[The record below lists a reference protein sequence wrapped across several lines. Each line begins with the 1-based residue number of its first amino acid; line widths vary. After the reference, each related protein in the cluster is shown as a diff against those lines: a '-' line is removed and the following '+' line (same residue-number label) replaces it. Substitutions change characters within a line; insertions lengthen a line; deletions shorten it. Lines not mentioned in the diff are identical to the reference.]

1 MPVTVET
8 LGQRVLQRLGLS
20 LVAGTS
26 RPTDAGTTTKASM
39 ASQALRRLGV
49 TVLEPNERAGLTGT
63 RTLTEMGASV
73 LRHLGVMAVPFE
85 QAGPQSAPVSR
96 AEVASRA
103 LRMVGV
109 NPAFPGFA
117 TATVDAAMLATRTLR
132 RLGVI
137 ASDESPSPNDQDVA
151 LTTIVDVHERLTA
164 GGIATWAVD
173 ATPRYMAQ
181 HYEMLAANLLAPSFG
196 KVSEFSNYAAIM
208 QEARA
213 VALTGGR
220 GQALAEA
227 KVTEVHSSLAR
238 RGLADWTSDVVPAA
252 FAADV
257 EVIVA
262 AYLAPIYNADMKLD
276 AGAAEERIRL
286 AQMLGERGSIEAY
299 NAVRSVHDTLVNA
312 GVADWPVDTTP
323 YSVAGDVIA
332 AAAAQL
338 GPMLGKAEAPD
349 LYSAALQRIR
359 VNVQGRKAQAQAEA
373 EVASAHSALV
383 AQGLATWQID
393 QTPAAYGDAIA
404 SIAVAKLAPVY
415 GGTRDP
421 AAMDAAMKSARMMIL
436 NGPIGLAIATQKVRD
451 VHANLSGRRRTRWLL
466 MDIPPG
472 IEEPYVM
479 MASVL
484 MAPVALQTP
493 NPNDWV
499 AGERMIIQQNVLPTT
514 GDTIQVEYF

>member
-1 MPVTVET
+1 
-8 LGQRVLQRLGLS
+8 
-20 LVAGTS
+20 
-26 RPTDAGTTTKASM
+26 M

-49 TVLEPNERAGLTGT
+49 TVVDPSDRAGLSGT
-63 RTLTEMGASV
+63 RTLAEMGASV

-85 QAGPQSAPVSR
+85 QAGAQSAPVSR

-109 NPAFPGFA
+109 NPASPGLA
-117 TATVDAAMLATRTLR
+117 TATVTGAALATRALR
-132 RLGVI
+132 RLGII
-137 ASDESPSPNDQDVA
+137 ASDENPSPVDQDAA
-151 LTTIVDVHERLTA
+151 LTTIVDIHERLTA
-164 GGIATWAVD
+164 GAIATWAVD
-173 ATPRYMAQ
+173 TTPRYMAQ
-181 HYEMLAANLLAPSFG
+181 YYEMLAANLLAPSFG

-238 RGLADWTSDVVPAA
+238 RGLADWSSDVVPAA

-299 NAVRSVHDTLVNA
+299 NAVRSVHDALVNA
-312 GVADWPVDTTP
+312 GVADWPVDATP
-323 YSVAGDVIA
+323 YSVAADVISA
-332 AAAAQL
+332 AAVQL
-338 GPMLGKAEAPD
+338 GPMLGRPETPD
-349 LYSAALQRIR
+349 LYAAALQRIR
-359 VNVQGRKAQAQAEA
+359 VNVQGRKAQEQAEA
-373 EVASAHSALV
+373 EVASAYSALV
-383 AQGLATWQID
+383 AQGLATWPID
-393 QTPAAYGDAIA
+393 QTPSAYGDAIT

-415 GGTRDP
+415 GGARDP
-421 AAMDAAMKSARMMIL
+421 AAMDAAMKTARLMIL
-436 NGPIGLAIATQKVRD
+436 SGPVGLAIAVQKIRD
-451 VHANLSGRRRTRWLL
+451 VHTNLSGRRRTRWLL
-466 MDIPPG
+466 VDIPPG

-479 MASVL
+479 MATVL
-484 MAPVALQTP
+484 MAPVALQAP

-514 GDTIQVEYF
+514 GEMTRVEYF